1 MSPQT
6 KICQFCKEVNAIDAR
21 ECRSCGRY
29 FIAAAGKPAT
39 FSTAESIMKPAVI
52 CAVVLFLSLFLPW
65 FSVFMF
71 SISAI
76 QIISLS
82 KEAGGF
88 SIRAGGLFT
97 LTQVLF
103 YLLPLGCIAVFVL
116 AVRNAVIR
124 PIGMLTGSLP
134 MAILILMYLQSS
146 QVLSFMGIG
155 FVVAILAGIGLI
167 IFSRRES

>member
-6 KICQFCKEVNAIDAR
+6 KICQSCGEVNPAEAR

-29 FIAAAGKPAT
+29 FIVAAGKP
-39 FSTAESIMKPAVI
+39 TASSPAEAIMQPAVI
-52 CAVVLFLSLFLPW
+52 FAVVLFLSLFLPW

-97 LTQVLF
+97 LTQILF
-103 YLLPLGCIAVFVL
+103 YLLPVGCVAVVVL
-116 AVRNAVIR
+116 AVREAGLRLV
-124 PIGMLTGSLP
+124 GTLTGSLP
-134 MAILILMYLQSS
+134 TAIFILMYLQSS

-155 FVVAILAGIGLI
+155 FVVAILAGVGLI
-167 IFSRRES
+167 VFSRRES

>member
-6 KICQFCKEVNAIDAR
+6 KICQSCQEVNPSTAL

-29 FIAAAGKPAT
+29 FIAAAGRPPA
-39 FSTAESIMKPAVI
+39 FSPGEVIRQPAVI
-52 CAVVLFLSLFLPW
+52 CTVVLFLSLFLPW

-97 LTQVLF
+97 LTQILF
-103 YLLPLGCIAVFVL
+103 YLLPVGCVAVIVL
-116 AVRNAVIR
+116 AMRGAGLR
-124 PIGMLTGSLP
+124 LIGTLTGLLP
-134 MAILILMYLQSS
+134 ATIFTLMYIQSS
-146 QVLSFMGIG
+146 RVLSFMGIG
-155 FVVAILAGIGLI
+155 FIVAILAGIGLLV
-167 IFSRRES
+167 FSRREF